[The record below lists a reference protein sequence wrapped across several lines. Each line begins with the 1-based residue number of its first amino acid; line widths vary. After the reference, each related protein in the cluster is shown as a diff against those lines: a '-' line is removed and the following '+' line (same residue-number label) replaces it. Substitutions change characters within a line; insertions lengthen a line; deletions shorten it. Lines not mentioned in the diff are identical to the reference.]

1 MPNIKLIAL
10 STAIALV
17 SFCANVSDVLAQFR
31 ENPCARLLGL
41 RHQEPAKTLRTV
53 KLPTLGISIDIPS
66 NYRIIQRQSGS
77 IEIVSPE
84 EFEFLQCIAKHGT
97 RGLLGGGRYAEWL
110 KPLTQSEA
118 MLKLE
123 QDRQSD
129 RQIYPYNKGNL
140 EGFISANSRLDF
152 GVSFVGRISD
162 ASTGQSTGY
171 FEVVV
176 YCDCPVELSDLL
188 DLLERIKPL
197 R

>member
-10 STAIALV
+10 TTATALV
-17 SFCANVSDVLAQFR
+17 SCCASISDVLAQFR
-31 ENPCARLLGL
+31 ENPCARLLGV
-41 RHQEPAKTLRTV
+41 RHQEPAKTLRTA
-53 KLPTLGISIDIPS
+53 KLPELGITIDIPS
-66 NYRIIQRQSGS
+66 NYRIIRRQSGS
-77 IEIVSPE
+77 TEIVSPE

-97 RGLLGGGRYAEWL
+97 RGLRGTGRYAQWL

-118 MLKLE
+118 MLELE
-123 QDRQSD
+123 RDRQSN

-140 EGFISANSRLDF
+140 EGFISANSNFDF
-152 GVSFVGRISD
+152 GVSFIGRISD